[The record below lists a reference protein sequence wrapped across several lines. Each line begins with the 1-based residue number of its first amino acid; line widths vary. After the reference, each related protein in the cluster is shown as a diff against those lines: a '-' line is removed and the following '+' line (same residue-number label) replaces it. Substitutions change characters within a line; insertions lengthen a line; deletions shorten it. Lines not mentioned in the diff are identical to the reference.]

1 MKINFLLLLIFLS
14 TTIKIFAQNENEG
27 YIVEDNK
34 NILVKL
40 SNYQIPVKINRVNSQ
55 DQIDYSTIDGLLQSF
70 FSATNEKWAL
80 DEYLNKNL
88 KISRDA
94 EHFEATKKLNQNNYI
109 QKEIVYEFN
118 YLNHKMAYVKYS
130 FIAEK
135 VPFPI
140 IGVMSMENI
149 NNRWYISNLLNQG
162 AILSIISRTDPTF
175 LIDLFSGKSINKE
188 YNELIKKSKNKSG
201 IVDILILY
209 KNIQQLHD
217 NNSSLYKQITDQRLI
232 IENLEF
238 RNAAINSKPI
248 LYNFTISQPF
258 LYDNVQLNEYRDSE
272 KGITKLD
279 KRSEKF
285 SNLPESLIIDDI
297 PINLIAKLKITF
309 QNEDFFIIKYEKN
322 NKKYVTII
330 QNENGNFLKL
340 ESDNFKN
347 ITELLVKT
355 KASFLHKILSNTYP
369 QSKDYISGSDGGM
382 NVSLALEYISLNKST
397 LSKYLD
403 N

>member
-1 MKINFLLLLIFLS
+1 MKINFLLSLFLLI
-14 TTIKIFAQNENEG
+14 TIRIYSQNANEG

-34 NILVKL
+34 KILVVL
-40 SNYQIPVKINRVNSQ
+40 SNYKIPVKINKVDSQ
-55 DQIDYSTIDGLLQSF
+55 NQIDYSTIDGLLQSF

-80 DEYLNKNL
+80 DEYLNKSL

-94 EHFEATKKLNQNNYI
+94 EHFEATKNLDKKNYI

-130 FIAEK
+130 FIVDK

-140 IGVMSMENI
+140 IGTMSMENI
-149 NNRWYISNLLNQG
+149 NNRWYINNLLNQG
-162 AILSIISRTDPTF
+162 ALFSIISRTDPIF
-175 LIDLFSGKSINKE
+175 LIDLFSGKSNNKE
-188 YNELIKKSKNKSG
+188 FNELIKKSKNKSG
-201 IVDILILY
+201 IVDISLLY

-217 NNSSLYKQITDQRLI
+217 NNSLLYKQITDQRLI

-238 RNAAINSKPI
+238 RNAEINSKPSQ
-248 LYNFTISQPF
+248 YTSTVSQPF
-258 LYDNVQLNEYRDSE
+258 LYDNVQLYEYKDSD

-279 KRSEKF
+279 KRFEKF
-285 SNLPESLIIDDI
+285 SNLPESLIIDNT

-309 QNEDFFIIKYEKN
+309 QNEDFFIVKYEKDR
-322 NKKYVTII
+322 KKQITVIKNT
-330 QNENGNFLKL
+330 NGNFLTTD
-340 ESDNFKN
+340 SDNFEN
-347 ITELLVKT
+347 IIELLLKT
-355 KASFLHKILSNTYP
+355 KTSFLHKLLSNTYP
-369 QSKDYISGSDGGM
+369 QSKNYISGSDGGM
-382 NVSLALEYISLNKST
+382 NVSSAVEYISLNKST